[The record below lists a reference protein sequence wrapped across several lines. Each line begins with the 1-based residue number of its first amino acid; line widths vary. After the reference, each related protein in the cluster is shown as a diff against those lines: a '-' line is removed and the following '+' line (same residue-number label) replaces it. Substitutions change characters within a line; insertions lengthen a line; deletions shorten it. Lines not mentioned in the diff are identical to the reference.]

1 MTSAEYK
8 AAEMS
13 IFSIIMALILF
24 AIVIFLFSGTLSIHA
39 DNAVQVCFE
48 VSLLLCHIF
57 TLLGFLHGPLAW
69 NAEDQSKC
77 IVAMVALSYL
87 SLCAFTFLFLESMCI
102 AHHLMEGIS
111 MKIMEKIPMLILAGF
126 GIPFVYL
133 AIVIPIVYDDLIPS
147 QQKV

>member
-13 IFSIIMALILF
+13 IFSIIMAMILF
-24 AIVIFLFSGTLSIHA
+24 SIVLFLFSGTLSIHA

-69 NAEDQSKC
+69 DSEDQSKC

-102 AHHLMEGIS
+102 AHHLMEAVS
-111 MKIMEKIPMLILAGF
+111 MKILEKIPMLVLAGF

-133 AIVIPIVYDDLIPS
+133 AIVIPIVYDDLIPY
-147 QQKV
+147 QHKV